1 MQSPPVTK
9 HRPNRSRTCRVDQP
23 PRMRATAG
31 IGAGRPSGRTPSRR
45 LDRCSNLPCNH
56 VETVVA
62 VDPKVILQRHQLGRQ
77 EFRRA
82 LANRSR
88 CGPSIHIFTWRLRVA
103 FFEGEQENAGGGH
116 PSSRAKNRTFTPR
129 NSHRIPDPQ
138 FVHVFGTTVRCFAP
152 LFPVFDGPAPLT
164 PAIRGRRAVQIA
176 SEVE

>member
-1 MQSPPVTK
+1 MIFRSFFSLRKSPIFFAA
-9 HRPNRSRTCRVDQP
+9 
-23 PRMRATAG
+23 RA
-31 IGAGRPSGRTPSRR
+31 S
-45 LDRCSNLPCNH
+45 
-56 VETVVA
+56 
-62 VDPKVILQRHQLGRQ
+62 
-77 EFRRA
+77 
-82 LANRSR
+82 
-88 CGPSIHIFTWRLRVA
+88 LRVA

-138 FVHVFGTTVRCFAP
+138 FVHVFGTTVRWFAP